1 MPASALKLAQT
12 VLVQEL
18 NGETLLVDTRSSK
31 CFELKRSGA
40 LTLNALLSG
49 GTAAAISELETTYK
63 LTNETATSDVAD
75 FVDELLAAGL
85 LEPT

>member
-1 MPASALKLAQT
+1 MLKLLST

-18 NGETLLVDTRSSK
+18 DGQTLLVDTRSSQ

-40 LTLNALLSG
+40 LTLNALLKG
-49 GTAAAISELETTYK
+49 GTSAAITELKTTYK
-63 LTNETATSDVAD
+63 LPKESAAKDVAE

-85 LEPT
+85 LEHT